1 MAASNDAKFARG
13 LGEHGWQVL
22 RPGTEPGSQR
32 NHEAAE
38 QAPTAKAIDDL
49 AAPVGRGQH
58 DGPSDTVWVVFGQI
72 SPQNQAPERMGHKV
86 DLVAVQV
93 HFVTHSFGG
102 LVLRA
107 YLSKYNPDSIGRAVM
122 LAPPNGGSEIVD
134 RFGSWRLFR
143 SLMVPLAA
151 RLGTGPEDLPAMLP
165 QPACEF
171 GVIAGSHWI
180 NPIGPLCLPSPHDGT
195 VSVFQTR
202 LPGMKDHLV
211 VPHNHTFI
219 MDSQQVAFQVIHF

>member
-58 DGPSDTVWVVFGQI
+58 DGPSDTVRVVFGQI

-86 DLVAVQV
+86 DLVAVQCAALV
-93 HFVTHSFGG
+93 DCLFYFG
-102 LVLRA
+102 
-107 YLSKYNPDSIGRAVM
+107 Y
-122 LAPPNGGSEIVD
+122 D
-134 RFGSWRLFR
+134 RFDGIRPAWIAEVENPVT
-143 SLMVPLAA
+143 SLYQA
-151 RLGTGPEDLPAMLP
+151 
-165 QPACEF
+165 
-171 GVIAGSHWI
+171 
-180 NPIGPLCLPSPHDGT
+180 LCQRIHA
-195 VSVFQTR
+195 
-202 LPGMKDHLV
+202 PGATTQAVQK
-211 VPHNHTFI
+211 NHRI
-219 MDSQQVAFQVIHF
+219 R